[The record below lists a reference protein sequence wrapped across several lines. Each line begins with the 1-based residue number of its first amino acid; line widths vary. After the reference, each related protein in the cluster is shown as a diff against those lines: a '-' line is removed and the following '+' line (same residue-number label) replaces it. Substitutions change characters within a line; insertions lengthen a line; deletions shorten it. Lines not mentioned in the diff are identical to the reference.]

1 MIDRQTANDV
11 GIPSYIP
18 QYTNTS
24 IYFSSKLTCH
34 QANKPI
40 NVLNT
45 ISMLS
50 ECRHRSVPVSC
61 VLCATVVRCATRS
74 FLPSFLP
81 PLVFVRSSGTH
92 RRLYSN
98 KYVSYHTHAFD
109 PIACFFDAPSS
120 VSHRSGSENEE
131 EHLPPYYRRTTV
143 NAMWMAGCSTPP
155 SLPSPPVT
163 PPRLPRLHAS
173 TLPPF
178 ISSQGSRL
186 HPVSRA

>member
-74 FLPSFLP
+74 FLPSSCSCVRPAHTDVCILTSMYPTTRTHSIRSLASSMLLPQSPQRIGERRRTPTTLLQTDYCERDVDGWLLHAPVP
-81 PLVFVRSSGTH
+81 PL
-92 RRLYSN
+92 
-98 KYVSYHTHAFD
+98 
-109 PIACFFDAPSS
+109 PACHS
-120 VSHRSGSENEE
+120 
-131 EHLPPYYRRTTV
+131 
-143 NAMWMAGCSTPP
+143 
-155 SLPSPPVT
+155 SPP
-163 PPRLPRLHAS
+163 
-173 TLPPF
+173 PPF

>member
-61 VLCATVVRCATRS
+61 VPLWFVAPLV
-74 FLPSFLP
+74 PSFLP

-98 KYVSYHTHAFD
+98 KYVSYHMHAFD

-120 VSHRSGSENEE
+120 VTAADRSTKKNTY
-131 EHLPPYYRRTTV
+131 HLTTD
-143 NAMWMAGCSTPP
+143 G
-155 SLPSPPVT
+155 L
-163 PPRLPRLHAS
+163 L
-173 TLPPF
+173 
-178 ISSQGSRL
+178 
-186 HPVSRA
+186 